1 MRVLIVEDDMII
13 AGHLGPLVARAGHE
27 LVGLA
32 ADRGSA
38 IALLQSVTVDF
49 AFVDIHLIDGWTGV
63 DVVRAAV
70 AAGAAAAFTTANF
83 GLVPNDFAGAMGLIE
98 KPYDEA
104 RILDVL
110 AFVQARLEGG
120 TEVPPPQ
127 GFALSPYWKGRPQS
141 ASAPSPAPLLPR
153 ANLQI

>member
-38 IALLQSVTVDF
+38 IALLQSTTVDF

-70 AAGAAAAFTTANF
+70 ASGAVAAFTTANS
-83 GLVPNDFAGAMGLIE
+83 GLVPNDFAGAVGLVE

-104 RILDVL
+104 RILAVL

-120 TEVPPPQ
+120 QEVAPPE
-127 GFALSPYWKGRPQS
+127 GFALSPYWKGRPKGAFGS
-141 ASAPSPAPLLPR
+141 SPSTLLPR
-153 ANLQI
+153 ANLHV